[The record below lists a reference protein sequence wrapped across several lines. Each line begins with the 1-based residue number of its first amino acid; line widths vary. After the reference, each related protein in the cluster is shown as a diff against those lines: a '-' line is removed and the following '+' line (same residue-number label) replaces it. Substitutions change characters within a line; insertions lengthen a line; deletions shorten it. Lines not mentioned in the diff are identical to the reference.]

1 MVRRSQAG
9 EEAPT
14 RGDQLLSRGAHCWG
28 RPCASLCVFLE
39 ETSDSLRIGQR
50 TEETWLNQAGGAL
63 RMKNKLLFAS
73 EGAMCSKAGSCE
85 SQPVGSRTA
94 KTVQSW

>member
-39 ETSDSLRIGQR
+39 ETSDSVR
-50 TEETWLNQAGGAL
+50 
-63 RMKNKLLFAS
+63 S
-73 EGAMCSKAGSCE
+73 ED
-85 SQPVGSRTA
+85 
-94 KTVQSW
+94 